1 MFSLWIVGKSGIE
14 YRSWYI
20 ILIDSNDLDKVVG
33 IQLVCQ
39 VIQNERMMFEL
50 DHFDSPHVMQVCERK
65 IYDI

>member
-1 MFSLWIVGKSGIE
+1 M
-14 YRSWYI
+14 
-20 ILIDSNDLDKVVG
+20 LIDFNDLDKIVG

-50 DHFDSPHVMQVCERK
+50 DHFDSPRVMQVCERN